1 MSPQFT
7 PLNPPTLWQTKWVWE
22 AAPLAAVS
30 ALPHFIPP
38 GIVCPMIAD
47 VRRYLQPGPF
57 QPFAIITSSG
67 HRYEIPSA
75 DHAGMS
81 PEGNRIVIWFD
92 DGGSVTLSALHITA
106 IEKLPSA
113 KKAAA

>member
-1 MSPQFT
+1 MGA
-7 PLNPPTLWQTKWVWE
+7 LW
-22 AAPLAAVS
+22 LAAGGLTEYIS
-30 ALPHFIPP
+30 R
-38 GIVCPMIAD
+38 MIAD
-47 VRRYLQPGPF
+47 VRRYLQAGPF

-81 PEGNRIVIWFD
+81 PEGNRIVIWFE

-106 IEKLPSA
+106 IEKMPSG
-113 KKAAA
+113 KNAAA